1 MARRPPV
8 RAERPLDE
16 DELRSI
22 VARLARE
29 GNMPAARFYFE
40 TWIRPASVR
49 EVSPDGDDPL
59 REVDELA
66 RRRGIGS

>member
-1 MARRPPV
+1 MARKPSV

-16 DELRSI
+16 EELRSI
-22 VARLARE
+22 VARLARG
-29 GNMPAARFYFE
+29 GNMPAARFYFA

-49 EVSPDGDDPL
+49 EVKPEDGDDPL

-66 RRRGIGS
+66 RRRAV